1 MHTHHWHLL
10 TDIPLANW
18 GKIAAD
24 ARALIAASPVKLS
37 LDAQH
42 PTLPPRINEDE
53 ILFNGR
59 GAEAYEDFRLSR
71 RSERR
76 GFFFVKTMDL
86 PYDLIVRAV
95 LAVTHQHAPRIVTVS
110 SDASDRDWQT
120 ALIMCGTVL
129 RRDVPYPVTDPE
141 KAS

>member
-10 TDIPLANW
+10 RDIPLTAW
-18 GKIAAD
+18 EKIAAD
-24 ARALIAASPVKLS
+24 AHALIGASPVKLA

-42 PTLPPRINEDE
+42 PNQPPRINNEE
-53 ILFNGR
+53 ILFNGK

-71 RSERR
+71 RFERR

-86 PYDLIVRAV
+86 PYDLIVRGV
-95 LAVTHQHAPRIVTVS
+95 LAVAHQHAQRIVTVS
-110 SDASDRDWQT
+110 SDATERDWRA

-129 RRDVPYPVTDPE
+129 KRDIPYPVTDPE

>member
-10 TDIPLANW
+10 RDIPLSIW
-18 GKIAAD
+18 EKIAAD
-24 ARALIAASPVKLS
+24 ASALIAASPVKLA

-42 PTLPPRINEDE
+42 PTLPPRINDDE
-53 ILFNGR
+53 ILLNGR
-59 GAEAYEDFRLSR
+59 GAEAYEDFRLTR
-71 RSERR
+71 RFERR
-76 GFFFVKTMDL
+76 GFFFVKTLDR
-86 PYDLIVRAV
+86 PYDLIVRGL
-95 LAVTHQHAPRIVTVS
+95 LAIAHEHAPRIVTVS
-110 SDASDRDWQT
+110 SDASERDWQT